1 MFHGATFG
9 QPLMQGRRLSS
20 EDYAHGMRLIF
31 KNQHGEAPPF
41 PFGCSCMWCM
51 ACELKIEYI
60 TYGGPKP
67 QLSKNQRRKMN
78 RRARDADNE
87 RIGALSTAFTL
98 CTLRECPHGARRSP
112 SSACARTP

>member
-1 MFHGATFG
+1 M
-9 QPLMQGRRLSS
+9 LCWR
-20 EDYAHGMRLIF
+20 
-31 KNQHGEAPPF
+31 KNGLGVSGVFENQYGEAPPF

-78 RRARDADNE
+78 RRAREELLYGPAAAAAEPEYSGDFYHRVAAEAAKTDA
-87 RIGALSTAFTL
+87 TAQADHL
-98 CTLRECPHGARRSP
+98 
-112 SSACARTP
+112 